1 MCTYPSRPETLVS
14 KPNTSESLSTALAG
28 RACLA
33 LSGDPSRLRGR
44 HLDDAN
50 TSSRHHRESV
60 LPALHHARD
69 ILTTTSTTA
78 TTIDDSNGRRRR
90 RSATID
96 DDDDCGYT
104 YYHDGGGY
112 DDCVDDTHQASVITT
127 YR

>member
-1 MCTYPSRPETLVS
+1 MRKLWPAAPALPLSSGGSDRRTRDRPRRS
-14 KPNTSESLSTALAG
+14 ATALDTRKDKAI
-28 RACLA
+28 
-33 LSGDPSRLRGR
+33 
-44 HLDDAN
+44 
-50 TSSRHHRESV
+50 

-69 ILTTTSTTA
+69 ILTTSTTA

-112 DDCVDDTHQASVITT
+112 DDCVDVTHQAPVITT

>member
-1 MCTYPSRPETLVS
+1 M
-14 KPNTSESLSTALAG
+14 LSAAQTAGHATG
-28 RACLA
+28 PDEAQPRSTQKEKA
-33 LSGDPSRLRGR
+33 L
-44 HLDDAN
+44 
-50 TSSRHHRESV
+50 